1 MNEIEV
7 IVNAGDFPDVDDA
20 LLERAVRHALI
31 DARAGG
37 GEVSIT
43 LLDDAGIRDMNRE
56 YLDRDRTTDV
66 IAFSLDEE
74 SLMGDVYLGFDQAT
88 RQSAELGIALN
99 DELTRL
105 AIHGTLHVL
114 GHDHPDGVDRT
125 ESLMFRLQERLL
137 AEVLAI

>member
-1 MNEIEV
+1 MNEFEV
-7 IVNAGDFPDVDDA
+7 VVNTGNCPGVDDA
-20 LLERAVRHALI
+20 LLERAVAHALI
-31 DARAGG
+31 DAGVDG

-43 LLDDAGIRDMNRE
+43 LLDDPGIREMNRE

-74 SLMGDVYLGFDQAT
+74 ALMGDVYLGFDQAT
-88 RQSAELGIALN
+88 RQSTELGISLS
-99 DELTRL
+99 DELARL

-114 GHDHPDGVDRT
+114 GHDHPDGAERN
-125 ESLMFRLQERLL
+125 ESPMFVLQERLL

>member
-1 MNEIEV
+1 MNDVEV
-7 IVNAGDFPDVDDA
+7 VVNAGDFRDVDDV

-31 DARAGG
+31 DAGAVG
-37 GEVSIT
+37 GEVNIT
-43 LLDDAGIRDMNRE
+43 LLDDPWIREMNRE

-88 RQSAELGIALN
+88 RQSAELGISLS
-99 DELTRL
+99 DELLRL

-114 GHDHPDGVDRT
+114 GHDHPDGAERD
-125 ESLMFRLQERLL
+125 ESPMFVLQERLL